1 MVVQNCSCALFHSLA
16 VARVFFLLDVQDY
29 WIRKPPSR
37 RKATALE
44 QELQLLFWKQF
55 LSLRHMVS
63 IFQDA
68 TSFCLDMERDP
79 SKSEMDK
86 VLADAEMPHP
96 DVLKVFVNALAM
108 RKELWNGFATRA
120 DLEERLK
127 SAVLPNLPVFQAESP
142 AIEVNCKYVRAWR
155 DFLFVGN
162 KNAT

>member
-44 QELQLLFWKQF
+44 QELQLLFRKQF
-55 LSLRHMVS
+55 LSSRHMVS
-63 IFQDA
+63 IFQHA
-68 TSFCLDMERDP
+68 ASFCLDMERNP

-86 VLADAEMPHP
+86 VLQP
-96 DVLKVFVNALAM
+96 DVLKVFVNALAT